1 MVCDVLK
8 EKRSEILALAE
19 RYGAR
24 SVRVFGSVARGEETP
39 TSDVDVLVE
48 FADDRSLY
56 DLVGLQQE
64 LERLIGRRADVLTEQ
79 SISPYLRD
87 RILAEARP
95 L

>member
-24 SVRVFGSVARGEETP
+24 NVRVFGSVARREETP